1 MHIISE
7 NSINRKEMVRHLII
21 IGLLFLINHSA
32 IYCQTPEYITGKVI
46 DSKTSQPVSYATVRL
61 KNSEVGI
68 HTNAEGDFRILNNPG
83 FQSDSLIVT
92 CIGFRRLSVSFGFLK
107 MAEKNDLKLVPDI
120 YGLNEVR
127 VIARKRRLNPE
138 IIIGR
143 ALMNIKKN
151 NPASPFSYVSYYR
164 DYLKDSSNYLN
175 LNEAIIQ
182 TLDKGFSFTTDSN
195 RYRLLEYKKN
205 KDFRQIK
212 ISPFYDI
219 PGSVHSDIS
228 FKQMPMAYVGDHN
241 GNEFFV
247 LLTHD
252 AIRNFDQKAF
262 FFIDNLTTKF
272 LKNHIFSRPAGIHDG
287 NTLLYKISFEARPK
301 ITGNTYEAKG
311 AIFIQPDDYSI
322 HRLEYSASLV
332 NKGAKKQEI
341 FNIEIEYGH
350 EPALKSKMVLKY
362 ISFNN
367 SFIIPDSTDNDFFKI
382 VSGHWTSTEPYQDS
396 FSDLTTVIVFN
407 NEIDLQSAYESKN
420 YDITIGDA
428 KARIRKIKVIGHNL
442 FLTIYNDK
450 FNVALDSCK
459 INIKDLKDING
470 NILNK
475 RRDLIIRQFREL
487 FVQEYNKPLEFQN
500 NCFIQA
506 APLEKNCISVSDN
519 SGRHWMNTPLKA
531 IKKQQD
537 SENLK

>member
-1 MHIISE
+1 MI
-7 NSINRKEMVRHLII
+7 RHLIF
-21 IGLLFLINHSA
+21 IGLLFSISHPV
-32 IYCQTPEYITGKVI
+32 IYCQTPDYITGKVI

-68 HTNAEGDFRILNNPG
+68 HTNAEGDFRILNSPG

-92 CIGFRRLSVSFGFLK
+92 CIGYRRLSVSFGVLK
-107 MAEKNDLKLVPDI
+107 MSEKNDLKLVLNI
-120 YGLNEVR
+120 YGLNEVS

-143 ALMNIKKN
+143 ALQNIKKN
-151 NPASPFSYVSYYR
+151 NPVTPFSYVSYYR

-182 TLDKGFSFTTDSN
+182 TLDKGFAFTTDSS
-195 RYRLLEYKKN
+195 RHRLLEFKKN
-205 KDFRQIK
+205 MDFRQIE
-212 ISPFYDI
+212 ISPYYDI
-219 PGSVHSDIS
+219 PGSVHSDVS

-252 AIRNFDQKAF
+252 AIRNFDQKTF

-272 LKNHIFSRPAGIHDG
+272 LKNHMFSRPDGIYDG

-301 ITGNTYEAKG
+301 ITENTYEAKG
-311 AIFIQPDDYSI
+311 AIFIQPTDYSI
-322 HRLEYSASLV
+322 HRLEYSASFL
-332 NKGAKKQEI
+332 NKEKKKQEI

-350 EPALKSKMVLKY
+350 EPALKSKMCLKY

-367 SFIIPDSTDNDFFKI
+367 SFIIPDTTDNDFFKI
-382 VSGHWTSTEPYQDS
+382 VNGRWISAEPYKDR
-396 FSDLTTVIVFN
+396 FSVLTTVVVFN
-407 NEIDLQSAYESKN
+407 NEIDSLSARDRKK

-428 KARIRKIKVIGHNL
+428 KARIRKIKVDGRNL
-442 FLTIYNDK
+442 YLTLYNDK

-475 RRDLIIRQFREL
+475 RRDLELRQYREM
-487 FVQEYNKPLEFQN
+487 FVQEYDKQVGFQN
-500 NCFIQA
+500 GCFIESV
-506 APLEKNCISVSDN
+506 PLRQNCISHSENV
-519 SGRHWMNTPLKA
+519 GRFWMNTPLKA
-531 IKKQQD
+531 EEKQQD
-537 SENLK
+537 SQNH